1 MPIIKLGE
9 AHEIRLESTESCIPE
24 VSQEVLDNFKKFAAN
39 LKRIAPK
46 AEDFLYFSAVM
57 MHAAEAAALNEDGTA
72 KLTLRGEP
80 VKVGWDKSGNTW
92 KWTSNDPNIKP
103 YKNSNGDIFPEE
115 ELTKAYKKWKHKPLC
130 VDHKSSSVDHVRGFI
145 VDTHYDREHKRVIAL
160 CALDKAGFPQL
171 ARQVST
177 GVSNC
182 VSMGTAVGRAICY
195 DCGRVARTE
204 ADFCGHMKNKSC
216 YGEINVD
223 LNPIELSIVV
233 NGADPRANI
242 KHIIAAANTMDTY
255 LENRAKELEKL
266 ADLKFN
272 ATVSVSDPQGQEGGG
287 SANFSVEATDIDKFK
302 SELDE
307 AFRKVQEFK
316 NVKISSKDTND
327 PALNQSSGSIAMDE
341 GAPTDS
347 GLALQT
353 PQTERFA
360 SADVVEAESI
370 AELQEVTASIETR
383 LNQMKKSLE
392 KLAKSTSTKQEENMS
407 GSDKLNKQGYFQGG
421 GGVNEPTPGQVKY
434 PKDPLN
440 EELRVKEDKQMVGQ
454 PPFPEVGPVDGMH
467 PSPESAD
474 PSNELERKKML
485 ARAQA
490 EEAALRRNAIVQMAK
505 QALENKQAY
514 WQGGGGVNEPTPNKP
529 KYPKDKLNEELR
541 DYEDKQMVGQPPFP
555 GVGPV
560 DGLHP
565 SPSSAD
571 PKDELKRKE
580 MLARAG
586 YRARFAKVANQDGS
600 LNKGKSAWEVFF
612 GDKLVLTASVEDL
625 CGGRVTDVLYDSIA
639 TKPFGAQLME
649 RVKVNGA
656 PAVQSLIKKAQVP
669 PPPGGGDP
677 SSAPPPG
684 GDPGAGAPD
693 AGPPAEDAGKSG
705 DPKQSA
711 MELAEKVRDLSSDLV
726 EAVRALTGEQAEM
739 GGGESAPAGGVGGPA
754 GGPAMAD
761 DMDARKKKDSG
772 SSSKEST
779 ASFSTETLNT
789 LRRELNG
796 ALTHAMKEAIA
807 ELNQHQQELDMISG
821 MYDKGTVN
829 DANQEFVGTIVE
841 DALNE
846 TKSAMA
852 DGFKL
857 MQAFIKYAR
866 GTKAIVK
873 RAEIEAELQSLAEGD
888 SMSDSKDSHSAD
900 GGDLMGLI
908 QDTNADLDA
917 VHEMMGD
924 DGAHEDHDHEDGLGD
939 LGLEGLLEGGAEGL
953 EGLAVDD
960 NDGVNVENAQQAGE
974 ILKQNPDASVMVGKA
989 ASLES
994 KAGRAL
1000 LRAKIAAD
1008 ATGKYDSSDIQS
1020 VEKIQFSDMLDQADG
1035 LTDGQTQLDTK
1046 PSSNTGEAKFPL
1058 GLVETPEESLKA
1070 MLEVARMPPK
1080 VRKEAEAIQRL
1091 VTEGKLDP
1099 KDVDALVAEG
1109 LDKDAVAYWK
1119 KYFGEVDGGSE
1130 FASELVKE
1138 HVKAAMEEELNKF
1151 RVKLARAYETAYDM
1165 VERGMCRGDKLA
1177 ISAQV
1182 DELMKFSDDNFDS
1195 LKRVIARREPVLSK
1209 TASRVPQVGLRD
1221 ESEFVSQASALTTED
1236 EYAQLSSMFGTKKG
1250 VF

>member
-9 AHEIRLESTESCIPE
+9 AHEIRLENTAAWAGQVSPE
-24 VSQEVLDNFKKFAAN
+24 VLENFQKFAAN

-57 MHAAEAAALNEDGTA
+57 MHAAEAAALNEDGTQ
-72 KLTLRGEP
+72 KLTLKGEP
-80 VKVGWDKSGNTW
+80 VQVGWDKSGNTW
-92 KWTSNDPNIKP
+92 KWTTNDPNIKP

-145 VDTHYDREHKRVIAL
+145 VDTHYDPNLKRVIAL

-171 ARQVST
+171 ARHIST

-204 ADFCGHMKNKSC
+204 SDFCNHMKNKSC

-223 LNPIELSIVV
+223 LNPIELSIVM

-242 KHIIAAANTMDTY
+242 KHIIAAANTMNTY
-255 LENRAKELEKL
+255 LENRVKELDKL
-266 ADLKFN
+266 AELVYSATINVSDNSGSPDNKSTQININ
-272 ATVSVSDPQGQEGGG
+272 ATDLS
-287 SANFSVEATDIDKFK
+287 NFK
-302 SELDE
+302 SEIDD
-307 AFRKVQEFK
+307 AFTKLQEFK
-316 NVKISSKDTND
+316 TAKISEKDTND
-327 PALNQSSGSIAMDE
+327 LASNQSSGSIAMDE
-341 GAPTDS
+341 GAPTDL

-353 PQTERFA
+353 PQTVRFA
-360 SADVVEAESI
+360 SADVEAESI
-370 AELQEVTASIETR
+370 AELQEVTASIEAR
-383 LNQMKKSLE
+383 LNQMKKSLD

-407 GSDKLNKQGYFQGG
+407 GSDKLNKSAYFQGA

-440 EELRVKEDKQMVGQ
+440 EQLREHEDKQMVGQ

-467 PSPESAD
+467 PSPGSVD

-485 ARAQA
+485 ARAEA
-490 EEAALRRNAIVQMAK
+490 EERAMKRNAIVQMAK
-505 QALENKQAY
+505 SALENKQAY
-514 WQGGGGVNEPTPNKP
+514 WLGGGGVNEPTPGKP

-541 DYEDKQMVGQPPFP
+541 EYEDKQMVGQPPFP

-586 YRARFAKVANQDGS
+586 LHARFVKAATGDGR
-600 LNKGKSAWEVFF
+600 LDKPRSAWEVFY
-612 GDKLVLTASVEDL
+612 GDKLLLTASVNEL
-625 CGGRVTDVLYDSIA
+625 CGGRVSEMLYDNIA
-639 TKPFGAQLME
+639 TKAFGASLIE
-649 RVKVNGA
+649 KVKVNGA
-656 PAVQSLIKKAQVP
+656 EAVTKLIKKAQAAP
-669 PPPGGGDP
+669 PAPPPGGGDMG
-677 SSAPPPG
+677 APPPG
-684 GDPGAGAPD
+684 GDMGGAPPD

-739 GGGESAPAGGVGGPA
+739 GGGDAGPAGGVGSPA
-754 GGPAMAD
+754 GGPAGAAMAD
-761 DMDARKKKDSG
+761 DQEAKKKKDS
-772 SSSKEST
+772 SKESS
-779 ASFSTETLNT
+779 ASDNFSTATLNT

-796 ALTHAMKEAIA
+796 ALTHAIKEAVA
-807 ELNQHQQELDMISG
+807 ELNEHQQELEMISG
-821 MYDKGTVN
+821 MYDKGAVN
-829 DANQEFVGTIVE
+829 SANQEFVGTIVE

-888 SMSDSKDSHSAD
+888 SMSNERDSHSAD

-908 QDTNADLDA
+908 NDTNADLDA
-917 VHEMMGD
+917 VHDLMGD
-924 DGAHEDHDHEDGLGD
+924 EGDGLEEEHDHEGGDG
-939 LGLEGLLEGGAEGL
+939 LGLEGLLEG
-953 EGLAVDD
+953 LAADD
-960 NDGVNVENAQQAGE
+960 NDGVQVENAAQAGE
-974 ILKQNPDASVMVGKA
+974 VLKQNPDASVMVGKQ
-989 ASLES
+989 ASYES
-994 KAGRAL
+994 REGRAY
-1000 LRAKIAAD
+1000 LRAKLAAD
-1008 ATGKYDSSDIQS
+1008 ATGKEETGEIQS
-1020 VEKIQFSDMLDQADG
+1020 AEKIQFSDMLDQADG

-1058 GLVETPEESLKA
+1058 GLVETNEESLKA

-1091 VTEGKLDP
+1091 VSEGKLDP

-1151 RVKLARAYETAYDM
+1151 RVKLARSYETAYDM
-1165 VERGMCRGDKLA
+1165 VDRGMCRNDRVA

-1182 DELMKFSDDNFDS
+1182 DELMKFSDDNFES
-1195 LKRVIARREPVLSK
+1195 LKRVIARHEPVLSK
-1209 TASRVPQVGLRD
+1209 RASRVPQVGLRD
-1221 ESEFVSQASALTTED
+1221 DSEFVSQASALTAED